1 MAAAILACRL
11 ATTPSIEHTDAP
23 RLVCRWRIGPDGR
36 LVCSWRQDEGR
47 RAAGNVVPM
56 MRPRREVRHGGL

>member
-47 RAAGNVVPM
+47 RAAGNVLIL
-56 MRPRREVRHGGL
+56 R